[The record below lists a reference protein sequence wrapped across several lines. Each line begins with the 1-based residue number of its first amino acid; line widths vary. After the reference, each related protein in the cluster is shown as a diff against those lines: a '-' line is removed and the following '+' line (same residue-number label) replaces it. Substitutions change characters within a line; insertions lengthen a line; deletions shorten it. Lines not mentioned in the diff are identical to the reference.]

1 MTLRGA
7 LRDATS
13 HTRRILR
20 DRRQKR
26 SLRMTSMSVGEW
38 RRDGFAR
45 LVTDRATFGYL
56 ADVFVLESHPPA
68 ASP

>member
-1 MTLRGA
+1 
-7 LRDATS
+7 
-13 HTRRILR
+13 
-20 DRRQKR
+20 
-26 SLRMTSMSVGEW
+26 MTSMSVGEW